1 MHKLTAVAL
10 SQGKLAYVQI
20 PFKIFFIK
28 SIKMR
33 YNLGRHQF
41 LQLIKISKKS
51 KKELGKKKIDQTKRS
66 ISLFELNQQR
76 LVTDSQIGGAM

>member
-1 MHKLTAVAL
+1 
-10 SQGKLAYVQI
+10 
-20 PFKIFFIK
+20 
-28 SIKMR
+28 MR